1 MVEDCRLVARRG
13 RTYAVAHLTEEGK
26 TGGKRRRTGF
36 VKDRILIRVSY
47 WVAAIVDFAIAI
59 AVLIPERMGVEEFVY
74 PMGLMSAVAFS
85 WAVLLIVA
93 DRKPVE
99 RRWVLLPTMLVAFL
113 LGVAGVY
120 AASVGVIPVQ
130 RTMASSAVVV
140 GVLLLLAYTC
150 YRTRNLE
157 RAAPPGVSE

>member
-1 MVEDCRLVARRG
+1 MSEDRPN
-13 RTYAVAHLTEEGK
+13 
-26 TGGKRRRTGF
+26 F
-36 VKDRILIRVSY
+36 VMDRILIRTSY
-47 WVAAIVDFAIAI
+47 WVAAIVDFATAVV
-59 AVLIPERMGVEEFVY
+59 VLIPPRMGVTEFVY

-130 RTMASSAVVV
+130 RTMASSAVVI

-150 YRTRNLE
+150 YRSRSLE
-157 RAAPPGVSE
+157 GAALSDVSE

>member
-1 MVEDCRLVARRG
+1 MVGD
-13 RTYAVAHLTEEGK
+13 EGQN
-26 TGGKRRRTGF
+26 F

-47 WVAAIVDFAIAI
+47 WVAAIVDFAVAI
-59 AVLIPERMGVEEFVY
+59 VVLIPERMGVEEFVY

-99 RRWVLLPTMLVAFL
+99 RRWVLLPTMLVVFL

-120 AASVGVIPVQ
+120 AASVGVISVQ
-130 RTMASSAVVV
+130 RVMASSSAVA
-140 GVLLLLAYTC
+140 GVLLLLSYTS

-157 RAAPPGVSE
+157 GATPPGVSE